1 MNGCDENELARR
13 SHLLWSV
20 QQMIRIADM
29 NDLDGIN
36 VLHEQL
42 HIQHIAYR
50 PDIFA
55 PVEQPVFDTL
65 MIPYIREEK
74 KDIIISVNDGVIDGY
89 AAVSVCDTQK
99 GAGEILPFIFVEVNE
114 LCVAEAAQRKGTG
127 TALLDAVK
135 EYAGKNGA
143 RFVEL
148 SVHAENTSAQEFYK
162 ANGMFEKSLKMQYK
176 IQ

>member
-1 MNGCDENELARR
+1 
-13 SHLLWSV
+13 
-20 QQMIRIADM
+20 M
-29 NDLDGIN
+29 NDLAGIN

-65 MIPYIREEK
+65 MIPYIQGSDKR
-74 KDIIISVNDGVIDGY
+74 IIISENSGVIDGY
-89 AAVSVCDTQK
+89 AAISICDTKK
-99 GAGEILPFIFVEVNE
+99 GAGEILPFTFIEVNE
-114 LCVAEAAQRKGTG
+114 LCVAGNARGKGIG

-135 EYAGKNGA
+135 AFAKEQGA

-148 SVHAENTSAQEFYK
+148 GVNAQNTGAQEFYK
-162 ANGMFEKSLKMQYK
+162 ANGMFVKNLKMQYK

>member
-1 MNGCDENELARR
+1 
-13 SHLLWSV
+13 
-20 QQMIRIADM
+20 MIRTADM
-29 NDLDGIN
+29 NDLAGIN

-65 MIPYIREEK
+65 MIPYIQGSDKR
-74 KDIIISVNDGVIDGY
+74 IIISENSGVIDGY
-89 AAVSVCDTQK
+89 AAISICDTKK
-99 GAGEILPFIFVEVNE
+99 GAGEILPFTFIEVNE
-114 LCVAEAAQRKGTG
+114 LCVAGNARGKGIG

-135 EYAGKNGA
+135 AFAKEQGA

-148 SVHAENTSAQEFYK
+148 GVNAQNTGAQEFYK
-162 ANGMFEKSLKMQYK
+162 ANGMFVKNLKMQYK